1 MNETVSKHFI
11 GYHSTDIQGRPM
23 WRGPDGWFDTKKP
36 KLPQRGDILWCFEGE
51 GRPAQ
56 FRLVKR
62 AVVSHSKKGRDW
74 SKVHF
79 DTSLLVDA
87 LVNGLPW
94 FAELQRSQFFSQ
106 GVIQIRNEET
116 IDGLE
121 QLAATR
127 GLPADL
133 ISRLAARS
141 QADDLAEVENDAT
154 ISETERAALRWAR
167 LGQGGFRDKLDRLW
181 GEACAV
187 TGCSIRELLRAS
199 HIKPWCTSDNNERLD
214 PDNGLLLVA
223 NIDILFDKGFISFDD
238 NGRMLISPKLTSAQ
252 KRMLGLPGSLKKKPT
267 LSQRR
272 YLAYHRQ
279 VFSFPS

>member
-1 MNETVSKHFI
+1 MNETVAKHFI
-11 GYHSTDIQGRPM
+11 GYHSIDLQGRPM
-23 WRGPDGWFDTKKP
+23 WRGPGGWFDTTKP
-36 KLPQRGDILWCFEGE
+36 KLPERGDILWCFEGE

-62 AVVSHSKKGRDW
+62 AVVSRSKKGRDG
-74 SKVHF
+74 SEVHIG
-79 DTSLLVDA
+79 TSLLVDA
-87 LVNGLPW
+87 LVNDLPW
-94 FAELQRSQFFSQ
+94 FAELRRSQFFSQ

-133 ISRLAARS
+133 ASRLAAS
-141 QADDLAEVENDAT
+141 NQADDLAEIEKDAT

-167 LGQGGFRDKLDRLW
+167 LGQGGFRDKLDELW

-187 TGCSIRELLRAS
+187 TGCSIRDLLRAS
-199 HIKPWCTSDNNERLD
+199 HIKPWCESDNKERLD

-238 NGRMLISPKLTSAQ
+238 NGRMLISSKLTAAQ
-252 KRMLGLPGSLKKKPT
+252 RRMLGLAGSLKRKPT
-267 LSQRR
+267 LGHRR
-272 YLAYHRQ
+272 YLAYHRG
-279 VFSFPS
+279 VFGFPA

>member
-1 MNETVSKHFI
+1 
-11 GYHSTDIQGRPM
+11 M
-23 WRGPDGWFDTKKP
+23 WRGPDGWFDTTKP

-62 AVVSHSKKGRDW
+62 AVVSHSKKGRDG

-87 LVNGLPW
+87 LVNDLPW
-94 FAELQRSQFFSQ
+94 FAELRRSQFFSQ

-116 IDGLE
+116 IGGLE

-127 GLPADL
+127 GLRPDL
-133 ISRLAARS
+133 AGRLAARS
-141 QADDLAEVENDAT
+141 QADDLAEIENDAT
-154 ISETERAALRWAR
+154 ISETERAALTLAR
-167 LGQGGFRDKLDRLW
+167 LGQGAFREKLDELW
-181 GEACAV
+181 GHACAV

-199 HIKPWCTSDNNERLD
+199 HIKPWCKSDHGERRD

-238 NGRMLISPKLTSAQ
+238 NGRMLISSKLTAAQ
-252 KRMLGLPGSLKKKPT
+252 RRMLGLPGPLKRRPT

-272 YLAYHRQ
+272 YLAYHRE
-279 VFSFPS
+279 VFGFPS